1 MFFKNKVDKKMA
13 VFQTDLIDKHY
24 VEVENMY
31 KQVRAWRHDYKNHI
45 QTLKAYMS
53 VNEYDKVNEYL
64 DRLDEDLT
72 SVDIIMKTGNIII
85 DAILNSKISL
95 ANSKEINVTA
105 KAALQENLNISEIDL
120 CVIIGNLLDNAIE
133 ACEKVRDGNEKFIRI
148 SISIKSMQLYIYIAN
163 TAPGGKLM
171 KVNGRFATRKSGYHG
186 FGLARIDKT
195 VEKYKGYV
203 KRNSEDGAFTTEIL
217 LPI

>member
-1 MFFKNKVDKKMA
+1 MFFKNRVNKKMA
-13 VFQTDLIDKHY
+13 AFQADLIDKHY
-24 VEVENMY
+24 AEVENMY
-31 KQVRAWRHDYKNHI
+31 KQVRGWRHDYKNHI

-53 VNEYDKVNEYL
+53 VNEYDKANAYL

-95 ANSKEINVTA
+95 ANSKNINITA
-105 KAALQENLNISEIDL
+105 KASVPENLNISEIDL

-133 ACEKVRDGNEKFIRI
+133 ACEKIADSEKFIRI
-148 SISIKSMQLYIYIAN
+148 FIGIKNTQLYIYIAN
-163 TAPGGKLM
+163 TAPGGKQA

-186 FGLARIDKT
+186 FGLVRIDKT
-195 VEKYKGYV
+195 VEKYRGYV